1 MLTITDEL
9 LNFYYILQL
18 SITTCVAM
26 IKHIYFCTLGFL
38 LLFACSSDEEELL
51 ISRSVSNPDL
61 ISSATI
67 DHTVRRTLEKQQAF
81 AWHMVSDQTLWSAL
95 LRSDSILF
103 VGYQP
108 AGDRDVNE
116 QWPQLDLN
124 APAWQQAK
132 TELLIEIAQRLPQQ
146 ATVVSE
152 NPKLPY
158 VAIKTASYDL
168 VRHLRTSPRVRYV
181 EPSSYTLQTTE
192 ATHQRTA
199 AKITCDYEDQSVLPQ
214 DFQTVDPNAR
224 VSWNFASAQITQAWQ
239 RSTGAGVTIGLID
252 TGVNPDQIKLNDQ
265 FNDGFS
271 QGRSI
276 TALGSYNGDGAAD
289 QCGHGTR
296 MAGVIA
302 APRGTTGSAVGVAY
316 NASLISYRGTSDVI
330 VNERAEKDGVVAALT
345 ALADRSDVRVISM
358 SIGDL
363 FDSGPVADAIRYA
376 YGRDKL
382 ICAAAGTSTSFTN
395 WAGVVFPA
403 RMEETVAITGTR
415 ENEYRRCNNCHSGS
429 RVDFVLAMQR
439 QEDTERTTL
448 TLRETGDEP
457 TYIGGSSIATA
468 MTAGVA
474 ALVWSQN
481 PTWTR
486 DQVLQRLK
494 ESAEF
499 YPNRDAT
506 FGWGLLNAAE
516 AVGASPPIAQN

>member
-1 MLTITDEL
+1 MMKQTYFLV
-9 LNFYYILQL
+9 L
-18 SITTCVAM
+18 S
-26 IKHIYFCTLGFL
+26 FL
-38 LLFACSSDEEELL
+38 LLLACNPDEEERT
-51 ISRSVSNPDL
+51 ISQPTPHPDL
-61 ISSATI
+61 LPPTTVDRTI
-67 DHTVRRTLEKQQAF
+67 REVLEKQQTF
-81 AWHMVSDQTLWSAL
+81 AWQMVSEQMTWSAL
-95 LRSDSILF
+95 LHSDSTLF

-108 AGDRDVNE
+108 TGASDVND
-116 QWPQLDLN
+116 QLPNLDLN
-124 APAWQQAK
+124 DPTWQRAK
-132 TELLIEIAQRLPQQ
+132 ADLLIEVGRFGQQ
-146 ATVVSE
+146 ETTSTTVVLNE
-152 NPKLPY
+152 HPTLPY
-158 VAIKTASYDL
+158 LTIKTTSYAL
-168 VRHLRTSPRVRYV
+168 LQHLRASPRVRYV
-181 EPSSYTLQTTE
+181 EPASYTLQTTD
-192 ATHQRTA
+192 AANQRTV
-199 AKITCDYEDQSVLPQ
+199 AKIICNYEDRDVLAS
-214 DFQTVDPNAR
+214 DFQTVAPNAQ
-224 VSWNFASAQITQAWQ
+224 VSWNFANAQITQAWPQ
-239 RSTGAGVTIGLID
+239 STGAGVAVGLID
-252 TGVNPDQIKLNDQ
+252 TGISPDQAKLNGQ

-276 TALGSYNGDGAAD
+276 IALGSYNNDGAAD

-316 NASLISYRGTSDVI
+316 SASLVSYRGTNDVI
-330 VNERAEKDGVVAALT
+330 INDRAEKDGVVAALV

-403 RMEETVAITGTR
+403 RMEETVAITGTK
-415 ENEYRRCNNCHSGS
+415 ENEYRRCSNCHSGS

-439 QEDTERTTL
+439 QADAERTTL
-448 TLRETGDEP
+448 TLREVGDAP

-468 MTAGVA
+468 MTAGIA
-474 ALVWSQN
+474 ALVWSQY
-481 PTWTR
+481 PDWSR

-499 YPNRDAT
+499 YPDRDNE

-516 AVGASPPIAQN
+516 AVSGPPIAQN